1 MPWKRGRLTE
11 DIMVSSQV
19 DPWLET
25 TYNNNKTNHG
35 KGGESDFQNYH
46 II

>member
-25 TYNNNKTNHG
+25 TYNNKPW
-35 KGGESDFQNYH
+35 ERRR
-46 II
+46 I